1 MKGMMLAFLIVVAA
15 SVSAQ
20 GPEHEVRKLA
30 DGVYAFVWLPQ
41 PHSEPNSL
49 IIINESDVVVVDSC
63 MLPSSARLVASEIR
77 KLTPNPVRYVV
88 NTHWHDDHLF
98 GNFVYRELWP
108 GVEFIAHPNTRID
121 AEKQGFERIPQDL
134 KENAQTL
141 EAYRKILKDGKRPDG
156 SIVDAAARK
165 RGERTVWMLEHYDKE
180 IPTVKTMLPNVLVG
194 DSLVLHRG
202 ARTIEVR
209 YLGLGNTRGD
219 LVVWLPTEK
228 IVATGDLVV
237 WPTPFGFGS
246 YYKDWD
252 ATLEKLVQLG
262 ATTLFLGHGEIQHDS
277 SYVRT
282 LQALLRDTVSR
293 VAAEVAKGASLEDV
307 QKNVT
312 LADWK
317 QKLAGDDV
325 PRQRSFDAFWATPA
339 VERAYRQAKGEPDSQ
354 EVVVR

>member
-1 MKGMMLAFLIVVAA
+1 MKRVMFAFLIVVAG
-15 SVSAQ
+15 SAFAQ
-20 GPEHEVRKLA
+20 APEHEVRKLA
-30 DGVYAFVWLPQ
+30 DGVYALVWLPQ

-49 IIINESDVVVVDSC
+49 IIINDSDVVVVDSG
-63 MLPSSARLVASEIR
+63 MLPSSARVVASEIQ

-88 NTHWHDDHLF
+88 NTHWHGDHIY

-108 GVEFIAHPNTRID
+108 GVECIAHPNTRID
-121 AEKQGFERIPQDL
+121 AAAQGFAKIPQYVKD
-134 KENAQTL
+134 NAQTL
-141 EAYRKILKDGKRPDG
+141 EVYRKILKDGKRPDG

-165 RGERTVWMLEHYDKE
+165 RGERTLWMLEHYDKE

-194 DSLVLHRG
+194 DALVLHRG

-219 LVVWLPTEK
+219 LVVWLPNEK

-237 WPTPFGFGS
+237 WPTPYGFGS

-252 ATLEKLVQLG
+252 ATLEKLAQLG
-262 ATTLFLGHGEIQHDS
+262 ATTLVLGHGEIQRDFT
-277 SYVRT
+277 YVRT
-282 LQALLRDTVSR
+282 LQALLRDMVSR
-293 VAAEVAKGASLEDV
+293 VAAEVASGASLEDV

-317 QKLAGDDV
+317 QKLAGDDI
-325 PRQRSFDAFWATPA
+325 PRQRSFDAFWVAPA

>member
-1 MKGMMLAFLIVVAA
+1 MKIVLALLLAG
-15 SVSAQ
+15 SAIAQ
-20 GPEHEVRKLA
+20 APGHEVRKLA

-49 IIINESDVVVVDSC
+49 IIVNDQDVVVVDAC

-88 NTHWHDDHLF
+88 NTHWHDDHVF

-108 GVEFIAHPNTRID
+108 SVEFIAHPNTRID
-121 AEKQGFERIPQDL
+121 AEKQGFAQIPQDL
-134 KENAQTL
+134 KDNAQTL
-141 EAYRKILKDGKRPDG
+141 ETYRKILKEGKRPDG
-156 SIVDAAARK
+156 SIVDDAARK
-165 RGERTVWMLEHYDKE
+165 RGERTVWMLEQYDKE
-180 IPTVKTMLPNVLVG
+180 IASVKTMLPTLLV
-194 DSLVLHRG
+194 DDALVLHRG

-219 LVVWLPTEK
+219 LVVWLPNEK

-237 WPTPFGFGS
+237 WPTPYGFGS
-246 YYKDWD
+246 YYSDWD
-252 ATLEKLVQLG
+252 DTLEKLVQLG
-262 ATTLFLGHGEIQHDS
+262 ATTLFLGHGGIQHDYT
-277 SYVRT
+277 YVRT
-282 LQALLRDTVSR
+282 LQALMRDTVSR
-293 VAAEVAKGASLEDV
+293 VATEVAKGASLEDV

-317 QKLAGDDV
+317 EKLAGDDV
-325 PRQRSFDAFWATPA
+325 PRQRMFDAFWVKPA
-339 VERAYRQAKGEPDSQ
+339 VERAYRQAKGEPDTQ